1 MRFVPLFY
9 VVVSCGRKVGFF
21 YFAVLYKLAVHDF
34 YMAVGILFDKR
45 NLVRYDNHKLS
56 FGYFL

>member
-1 MRFVPLFY
+1 VRFVPLFY

>member
-9 VVVSCGRKVGFF
+9 IVVGRGRKVGFF
-21 YFAVLYKLAVHDF
+21 YFAVLNKLAVNNFD
-34 YMAVGILFDKR
+34 MAVGVLFDKR
-45 NLVRYDNHKLS
+45 NLVRYDNHKLG

>member
-1 MRFVPLFY
+1 MRFVPLLNAI
-9 VVVSCGRKVGFF
+9 VSCGREVGFF

-34 YMAVGILFDKR
+34 DMAVGILFDKR
-45 NLVRYDNHKLS
+45 NLVRYDNHELG